1 MQTTTDQSRL
11 IADISISLDGFV
23 ADERDGID
31 QLVGWMFNGDVEV
44 PTATPGLAFRT
55 SEASAGVLRDA
66 LTGVGALLSGRRNFD
81 LAGGWGGSHPMGVPV
96 FVVTHEAPEGFA
108 DGSISFVTDG
118 LERAVEQAKAAAGG
132 KIVGVATPSL
142 TQQLLAARLLDA
154 IHLNVVPVL
163 LGSGV
168 PFFGDLSGAPYTLGD
183 PDIVAGD
190 GVTHLTYEVRR

>member
-1 MQTTTDQSRL
+1 MQTTNDQSQL
-11 IADISISLDGFV
+11 VADISISLDGFV

-31 QLVGWMFNGDVEV
+31 HLVGWMFNGDVEV
-44 PTATPGLAFRT
+44 PTPTPGLAFRT

-66 LTGVGALLSGRRNFD
+66 LRSVGALLSGRRNFD

-96 FVVTHEAPEGFA
+96 FVVTHEAPESFE
-108 DGSISFVTDG
+108 DGSIRFVTDG

-142 TQQLLAARLLDA
+142 TRQLLAAGLLDA
-154 IHLNVVPVL
+154 IHLNVVPLL

-168 PFFGDLSGAPYTLGD
+168 PFFADLTGAPYTLGG
-183 PDIVAGD
+183 PEIVAGE
-190 GVTHLTYEVRR
+190 GVTHLTYEVQR